1 MPDIPP
7 FHYANLYLDLL
18 FHNQNLPRGGRETPA
33 TGKGA
38 QAKTRAWLA
47 AADMG
52 YGHMRAIYPLR
63 DIARGEM
70 LILGMND
77 GTTPLEE
84 QLWKRMSGIYEKLS
98 RARRI
103 PGIGKLLFQFI
114 DAFQEIPSFYPIRNL
129 SQSTF
134 GVRLLGSLI
143 KRGLCSGLL
152 STMRQ
157 EHLPLVTSFYAAAI
171 AADLAG
177 LEDVYCIIC
186 DADINRVW
194 VAKEP
199 WESKIIYFAPC
210 GKAAQRLRAYGVPS
224 ERIQLTGFPL
234 PHELLGGNDLSV
246 LKTDLG
252 QRLHHLDPNN
262 RFWPLHR
269 RDVEYFL
276 GAENCAARN
285 KRSLTLAYAV
295 GGAGAQMDIGKKIA
309 FSLKRRLIAG
319 EINLNLVAGTKAVV
333 RDYFEQVREDLGRE
347 AGMRVTVVYAGTPWE
362 YFERFTE
369 MLHSTDILWTKPSEL
384 SFYSALGI
392 PMILSPAI
400 GAQEYFNRQWLLE
413 IQAGI
418 RQENPD
424 YTDQWLFDALSNGRF
439 AEAAWAGFLKARK
452 LGTYKILEIL
462 REGKIALEDSPLLR

>member
-1 MPDIPP
+1 M
-7 FHYANLYLDLL
+7 DLL
-18 FHNQNLPRGGRETPA
+18 FHNPKLPPGGRRAAPA
-33 TGKGA
+33 GKSAHG
-38 QAKTRAWLA
+38 QKKAWLA

-63 DIARGEM
+63 GIAQGEP

-77 GTTPLEE
+77 GTTPFEE
-84 QLWKRMSGIYEKLS
+84 QLWKRMAGIYEKFS

-103 PGIGKLLFQFI
+103 PGIGKMLFQFI
-114 DAFQEIPSFYPIRNL
+114 DAFQYIPSFYPIRNL
-129 SQSTF
+129 SRSTF
-134 GVRLLGSLI
+134 GVRVLDSLI

-152 STMRQ
+152 STMGQ

-171 AADLAG
+171 AADVKG
-177 LEDVYCIIC
+177 LEDVYCILC

-210 GKAAQRLRAYGVPS
+210 GKAAQRLQAYGVPS

-246 LKTDLG
+246 LKADLG
-252 QRLHHLDPNN
+252 RRLHHLDPNN

-276 GAENCAARN
+276 GTENCVARN
-285 KRSLTLAYAV
+285 ERSLTLAYAV
-295 GGAGAQMDIGKKIA
+295 GGAGAQMDIGGKIA

-319 EINLNLVAGTKAVV
+319 EIKLNLVAGTKAGV
-333 RDYFEQVREDLGRE
+333 RDYFTQVREDLGRE
-347 AGMRVTVVYAGTPWE
+347 AGMHVTVVYADTPWE
-362 YFERFTE
+362 YFERFTA
-369 MLHSTDILWTKPSEL
+369 MLRTTDILWTKPSEL
-384 SFYSALGI
+384 SFYCGLGI
-392 PMILSPAI
+392 PIILSPAI
-400 GAQEYFNRQWLLE
+400 GAQEYFNRRWLLE

-418 RQENPD
+418 RQENPE
-424 YTDQWLFDALSNGRF
+424 YTDQWLFDLLSNGRF